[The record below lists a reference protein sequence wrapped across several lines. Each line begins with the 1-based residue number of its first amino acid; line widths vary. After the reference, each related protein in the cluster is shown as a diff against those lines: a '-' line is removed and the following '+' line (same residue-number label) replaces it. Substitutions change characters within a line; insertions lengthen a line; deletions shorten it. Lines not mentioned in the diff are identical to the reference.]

1 MFDVNSGL
9 QRAGFNRTGFVLCAY
24 LIQVC
29 GLTVDEALA
38 SFAAARP
45 PGVKHEKFVAE
56 VRALLG
62 HSAWV
67 PRMGI
72 TGHSCLFASFAEAR
86 ARAGAKSLLAVLSGT
101 FMRE

>member
-1 MFDVNSGL
+1 MPLKEKCRLMCNGGL
-9 QRAGFNRTGFVLCAY
+9 RCAGFNRTGFVLCAY

-29 GLTVDEALA
+29 GLTVEDALG

-56 VRALLG
+56 VLPILG

-67 PRMGI
+67 RR
-72 TGHSCLFASFAEAR
+72 TGVTWHSQLLASFC
-86 ARAGAKSLLAVLSGT
+86 
-101 FMRE
+101 